1 MLGLVLPPKVTFLAF
16 GGIDFHLLYEVNI
29 IYLRSTD
36 SHDENPARNAK
47 KVERPDQARNHL
59 GTSQRF

>member
-1 MLGLVLPPKVTFLAF
+1 MLGLVLPPKVTFLAL

-36 SHDENPARNAK
+36 SHDENPAK
-47 KVERPDQARNHL
+47 CQED
-59 GTSQRF
+59 